1 MDHQEAIMNHQE
13 AIMGHQEAIM
23 DHQEA
28 IMDQDVKRP
37 WMDQTLSSL
46 LWQNQSAGF
55 ELNSKR
61 AL

>member
-1 MDHQEAIMNHQE
+1 MDHQEAIMD
-13 AIMGHQEAIM
+13 HQEAIM

-28 IMDQDVKRP
+28 IMDQDVKTP
-37 WMDQTLSSL
+37 WMNQTSSL